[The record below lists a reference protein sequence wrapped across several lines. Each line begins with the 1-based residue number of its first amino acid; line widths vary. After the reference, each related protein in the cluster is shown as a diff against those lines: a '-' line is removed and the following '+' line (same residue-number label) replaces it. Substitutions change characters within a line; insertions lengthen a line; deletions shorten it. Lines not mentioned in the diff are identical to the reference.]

1 MSVFF
6 RKRKPMKKIVLLLSK
21 ILKLLLLSALIVAV
35 VYTVSVY
42 NYQRMEEG
50 AKGII
55 YSDVNTIP
63 AKRAALVLGCS
74 KYLSGNRI
82 NYFYKYRIEAAVKLF
97 KAGKVK
103 AIVVSGDNGRK
114 SYDEPTQMRDDLVKA
129 GVPSKYIQL
138 DYAGF
143 RTLDSIVR
151 AKAIFDLEDYIIVS
165 QKFHLERAIYIAHA
179 KGQKVLGF
187 VAKDF
192 SNTIWAK
199 RMRRR
204 ELLARIK
211 AVLDVDILGVEPKFY
226 GKKVLVNYKD

>member
-1 MSVFF
+1 
-6 RKRKPMKKIVLLLSK
+6 MKKLLIRLVY
-21 ILKLLLLSALIVAV
+21 LALFLTLGYYLL
-35 VYTVSVY
+35 VY
-42 NYQRMEEG
+42 NYNQMVKE
-50 AKGII
+50 AKP
-55 YSDVNTIP
+55 YLFSDVQKIP
-63 AKRAALVLGCS
+63 AKRAALVLGCA
-74 KYLSGNRI
+74 KYLGGHRL

-129 GVPSKYIQL
+129 GIPSRYIQL

-143 RTLDSIVR
+143 RTLDSLVR

-165 QKFHLERAIYIAHA
+165 QRFHLERAIYIAHA

-192 SNTIWAK
+192 EGTVWNK

-204 ELLARIK
+204 ELLARAK
-211 AVLDVDILGVEPKFY
+211 AWLDVQVLGVEPKFY
-226 GKKVLVNYKD
+226 GDRVEVRYRD